1 MEMILQ
7 VGVKIFLKNP
17 EGKYLLLKRSPLKYP
32 GIVNAWDI
40 VGGRIEPGTGLLENL
55 RREIFEE
62 TKLEYNGTPSLV
74 AAQDI
79 FRSDKHVV
87 RLTYAGEISG
97 QPVLDND
104 HTEFCWLGLDE
115 IEKLE
120 GVDEFVKALMPIL
133 TAEERSK

>member
-1 MEMILQ
+1 MILQ

-32 GIVNAWDI
+32 DIINTWDI
-40 VGGRIEPGTGLLENL
+40 VGGRIEPGVGLLENL

-62 TKLEYNGTPSLV
+62 TKLEYKGIPRFV

-79 FRSDKHVV
+79 LRVGKHVV
-87 RLTYAGEISG
+87 RLTYAGEIAG

-104 HTEFCWLGLDE
+104 HTEFCWLALDE
-115 IEKLE
+115 IEKLK
-120 GVDEFVKALMPIL
+120 GVDEFAKALIPIL
-133 TAEERSK
+133 TTEERAK